1 MKNLLKEFKAFAVK
15 GNVIDLATAVIIG
28 GAFGKIVSSLVADVI
43 MPLIGLISGGG
54 SFSNWKIL
62 LRPELLDENGKTV
75 RAALNL
81 NAGIFVQHII
91 DFIIIS
97 ASVFL
102 MIKALIAIKKQFHKE
117 EEAPKQAKKE
127 EKPTPEEKLLTEIR
141 DILKKE
147 TN

>member
-1 MKNLLKEFKAFAVK
+1 MKNLLNEFKAFAVK

-28 GAFGKIVSSLVADVI
+28 GAFGKIVSSLVADII
-43 MPLIGLISGGG
+43 MPLIGLVTGSGN
-54 SFSNWKIL
+54 FSNWKIL
-62 LRPELLDENGKTV
+62 LRPALIDQNGEIA

-102 MIKALIAIKKQFHKE
+102 MIKALIAIKKQFNKE
-117 EEAPKQAKKE
+117 EEKKE
-127 EKPTPEEKLLTEIR
+127 PTQKEVKISSEEKLLTEIR

-147 TN
+147 AN

>member
-28 GAFGKIVSSLVADVI
+28 GAFGKIVSSLVADII

-62 LRPELLDENGKTV
+62 LRPELINENGDIIRT
-75 RAALNL
+75 ALNL

-97 ASVFL
+97 TSVFL
-102 MIKALIAIKKQFHKE
+102 MIKALIAIKKQFNKE
-117 EEAPKQAKKE
+117 EEKIEAIEKE
-127 EKPTPEEKLLTEIR
+127 KTPSPEEKLLTEIR

-147 TN
+147 AN